1 MSFVTDLEPPA
12 SSFDAG
18 MLSLVATSNGT
29 LIAGGPQLWRKARN
43 SAWERISD
51 EALGIDPTKPK
62 PGEGMFPGVA
72 FPGLHVLGS
81 HIVIIANKH
90 EPWEQ
95 RHLLRVSDDDGET
108 FRPLAFERPEGNLV
122 QCSSVIDPRGGVVVA
137 GFGGVVLRVAPPR
150 SDA

>member
-1 MSFVTDLEPPA
+1 MTKRLASIRPSQSPA
-12 SSFDAG
+12 RECSPESRF
-18 MLSLVATSNGT
+18 
-29 LIAGGPQLWRKARN
+29 
-43 SAWERISD
+43 
-51 EALGIDPTKPK
+51 
-62 PGEGMFPGVA
+62 F
-72 FPGLHVLGS
+72 GLHVLGS
-81 HIVIIANKH
+81 HIVIVANKH

-122 QCSSVIDPRGGVVVA
+122 QCSSVIDSRGGVVGA